1 MTPHEPQPTII
12 DQLHQRKTYLTSTEV
27 MAIIGVTRQTLCDWV
42 RRGVISAIRIGKD
55 NKFDTA
61 VLASWLAT
69 RQL

>member
-1 MTPHEPQPTII
+1 MTSHEPQPTII
-12 DQLHQRKTYLTSTEV
+12 DQLRQRKSYLTSTEV

-55 NKFDTA
+55 NKFDPA

>member
-1 MTPHEPQPTII
+1 
-12 DQLHQRKTYLTSTEV
+12 

-55 NKFDTA
+55 NKFDPA